1 MKHKLSPEDRMDK
14 VVANW
19 YLEDFMMLGAWSMVD
34 KVPDPKHLRKYHG
47 GGRLDSGR
55 HGAIPPRY
63 NMENN

>member
-34 KVPDPKHLRKYHG
+34 KVPDPKQKTIGINAVSY
-47 GGRLDSGR
+47 
-55 HGAIPPRY
+55 PPTISY
-63 NMENN
+63 NPKFTE